1 MLSVMNGAVRRF
13 TAAAVAMSLLAL
25 VAGDLWIRGFQLWWD
40 RHSLT
45 GSVATSLLVLAVT
58 GLIVDEVVARRQRR
72 ERALSVAVQALI
84 VYGQARRVWNA
95 VVTTDDMGE
104 GSANSSSEEF
114 RTLASML
121 LTAAPGL
128 FDDPVARR
136 VLEEV
141 ERFSVSVFRTAAG
154 SRGQL
159 SEDDRAHLESAMA
172 QLQAAVAPLLV
183 RIPDADRA
191 LLEGPP

>member
-1 MLSVMNGAVRRF
+1 MNGAVRRF

>member
-25 VAGDLWIRGFQLWWD
+25 VVSDLWIRGFQLWWD

>member
-1 MLSVMNGAVRRF
+1 MNGAVRRF

-25 VAGDLWIRGFQLWWD
+25 VVSDLWIRGFQLWWD